1 MDYSHNDADLI
12 KQPIGYW
19 SWAAYN
25 AVVSRTRAALEGI
38 GTSQPQWWVLAQVAQ
53 AARTAQAGHAEGGRD
68 RGEVSRLLRN
78 YLDTGPE
85 AMEAEI
91 DRTISQGWITEDAE
105 GRLVITA
112 EGRAFHEKAA
122 ALQAELWAERHA
134 GISDEEYLTT
144 LKVLQRFIHNT
155 GGTAWHH

>member
-1 MDYSHNDADLI
+1 MDYSHNDAELI

-25 AVVSRTRAALEGI
+25 AVVSRTRAALAEI
-38 GTSQPQWWVLAQVAQ
+38 GTNQPQWWVLAQVAQ
-53 AARTAQAGHAEGGRD
+53 TEGGRE

-105 GRLVITA
+105 GLLVITA
-112 EGRAFHEKAA
+112 EGRALHEKAA